1 MSVDS
6 ERETWIESGR
16 KRGRNRQRGEE
27 EKREPD
33 CTRRVVGNLSP
44 QYGAPRGKSIEEL
57 NRGEEMEVCI

>member
-1 MSVDS
+1 VDREWKK
-6 ERETWIESGR
+6 EREE
-16 KRGRNRQRGEE
+16 QRGEE